1 MKTSNTR
8 TRYMLPRAEN
18 LLRLVASNII
28 SNLRE
33 GNPAKVDM
41 APLIRRA
48 YTIVNETGVIPYR
61 DYAAD
66 TVFLEDVPNG

>member
-1 MKTSNTR
+1 MRANNTR
-8 TRYMLPRAEN
+8 LKYMLPRADN
-18 LLRLVASNII
+18 LLRLIARNII
-28 SNLRE
+28 ENLRE

-61 DYAAD
+61 DYSAD
-66 TVFLEDVPNG
+66 TAFLEDAPNV